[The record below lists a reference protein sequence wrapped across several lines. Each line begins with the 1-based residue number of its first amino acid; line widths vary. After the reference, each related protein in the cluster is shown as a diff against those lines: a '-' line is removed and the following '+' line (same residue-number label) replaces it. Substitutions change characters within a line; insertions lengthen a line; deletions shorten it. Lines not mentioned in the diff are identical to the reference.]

1 MARARKLM
9 RYQFTL
15 AAARRRHTHGF
26 SLEPIKL
33 KKANTE
39 VGLTGGMNEAYE
51 TRLHGWVGRWY
62 YRTLCGRQRTRASR
76 DHQDRHVRAGDRS
89 RGRTGALGAER
100 CQARARSGQ

>member
-1 MARARKLM
+1 M

-39 VGLTGGMNEAYE
+39 VGLTGGMDEAYA
-51 TRLHGWVGRWY
+51 TRLHGRISRWY
-62 YRTLCGRQRTRASR
+62 YRTLRDWQRTRASR

-89 RGRTGALGAER
+89 GGRAGALGAER
-100 CQARARSGQ
+100 CEARARRGQQ